1 MLNLSIPEN
10 KGVKNVTIEK
20 NYFLFDILVYIKY
33 YITWIII
40 NPSLCDIYSG
50 IPLGLLASAALQ
62 MAEKAMKC
70 S

>member
-20 NYFLFDILVYIKY
+20 NYFLVDILVYIKY

-40 NPSLCDIYSG
+40 TPSL
-50 IPLGLLASAALQ
+50 PLGLLASAALQ

>member
-33 YITWIII
+33 YITWVIIT
-40 NPSLCDIYSG
+40 PSL
-50 IPLGLLASAALQ
+50 PLGLLASAALQ